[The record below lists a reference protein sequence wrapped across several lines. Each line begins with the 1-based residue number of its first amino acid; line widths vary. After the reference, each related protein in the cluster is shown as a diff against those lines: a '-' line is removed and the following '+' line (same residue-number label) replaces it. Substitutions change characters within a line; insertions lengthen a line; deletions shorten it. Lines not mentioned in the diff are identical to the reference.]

1 MRGAAEFELVLI
13 KIGLWGIERI
23 YGDGGYQGPK
33 AARAATK
40 TGYWT
45 IEIVNRSPAAVGFE
59 VLPKR
64 WIVERTFA
72 WLSRF
77 RRLARDFER
86 YGRTVAAFIRLA
98 MIRIMLK
105 RLVANPSSCPSSTVR
120 FTKYLNKHGNPSRA
134 GGLALHFR
142 WGGIR
147 TLRRR
152 GWSAAAR
159 RRRPAGPGWQPGAAP
174 SE

>member
-1 MRGAAEFELVLI
+1 HTTHSLVYLRQSGSI
-13 KIGLWGIERI
+13 LNLPESQC
-23 YGDGGYQGPK
+23 YQGNLYDYL
-33 AARAATK
+33 ALLV
-40 TGYWT
+40 
-45 IEIVNRSPAAVGFE
+45 I
-59 VLPKR
+59 
-64 WIVERTFA
+64 
-72 WLSRF
+72 LS
-77 RRLARDFER
+77 D
-86 YGRTVAAFIRLA
+86 
-98 MIRIMLK
+98 
-105 RLVANPSSCPSSTVR
+105 PSSTVR